1 MQERSSTRF
10 MWTPQNLEKAI
21 VASLEGQGLYYNI
34 QLTKRRNK
42 IILLLNSQE
51 LVRSSNRRLWLSTIP
66 TSSCAV
72 SNQELPS
79 DGSARSAMET

>member
-42 IILLLNSQE
+42 IILLLNSQKHYF
-51 LVRSSNRRLWLSTIP
+51 VDVDDS
-66 TSSCAV
+66 
-72 SNQELPS
+72 
-79 DGSARSAMET
+79 